1 MTVASRP
8 PKPPTGRAA
17 ALVLAHAH
25 LRLGLLALAQT
36 ELETLAEL
44 GRLDTAGLVD
54 LAEVRWRT
62 GDMTAAG
69 EAAVAALR
77 ANDEDPVALLIASEA
92 ATANGRPSEARRLA
106 LRAMAFATGSIDVI
120 FAGMSR
126 SVAWPPD
133 ADEPPPTAPTLFDRP
148 SETIIP
154 DAGDPTA
161 RSAAAGSGAVTTGST
176 VVDPTGPVELGFWD
190 DGEAGGPVAIDLPD
204 PAKELEAG
212 RAALVAGSLDEAAL
226 RFGLAVRLA
235 PALAPTV
242 LEVTA
247 GARVPALIIVRGDAY
262 RSTGHEQEAREAYAI
277 AARGGLPERRK
288 RSRGKASKPR
298 RTSSRKSAA
307 AAEPSASGTPDVTE
321 ADVITPPDAP
331 SAEPAIDRDV
341 AEGAK
346 ATASV
351 EAATETAVD
360 EASVDPL
367 LGSSGTVGA
376 DIALDGEPDVEPAP
390 DDRLAGNPDES
401 TT

>member
-36 ELETLAEL
+36 ELETLAGL

-54 LAEVRWRT
+54 LAEVRWRI
-62 GDMTAAG
+62 GDMTGAG

-77 ANDEDPVALLIASEA
+77 ANEEDPVALLIASEA

-120 FAGMSR
+120 FAGMPR

-148 SETIIP
+148 VETIIP
-154 DAGDPTA
+154 DAGNG
-161 RSAAAGSGAVTTGST
+161 AAQPAATGAGAASPGSNAS
-176 VVDPTGPVELGFWD
+176 DPTGPVELGFWD
-190 DGEAGGPVAIDLPD
+190 DGEAGGPAAIDVPD
-204 PAKELEAG
+204 PAKELAAG
-212 RAALVAGSLDEAAL
+212 RAALVAGALDEAAL

-247 GARVPALIIVRGDAY
+247 GARVPALIVVRGDAY

-288 RSRGKASKPR
+288 RSRGKAKARAGASKKSVVARGTECDGAAGRCGPGSAPDEIAAVR
-298 RTSSRKSAA
+298 RESGRARDRGRRGRSRRDGGGRRSR
-307 AAEPSASGTPDVTE
+307 
-321 ADVITPPDAP
+321 
-331 SAEPAIDRDV
+331 DRD
-341 AEGAK
+341 G
-346 ATASV
+346 
-351 EAATETAVD
+351 
-360 EASVDPL
+360 
-367 LGSSGTVGA
+367 
-376 DIALDGEPDVEPAP
+376 
-390 DDRLAGNPDES
+390 RR
-401 TT
+401 

>member
-1 MTVASRP
+1 MTVTSRP

-36 ELETLAEL
+36 ELETLADL

-62 GDMTAAG
+62 GDITAAG

-120 FAGMSR
+120 FAGVPR

-133 ADEPPPTAPTLFDRP
+133 VDEPPPTAPTLFDRP
-148 SETIIP
+148 AETIIP
-154 DAGDPTA
+154 DAGK
-161 RSAAAGSGAVTTGST
+161 SAAQPTSTGSGSATTGST
-176 VVDPTGPVELGFWD
+176 VVDPAGPVELGFWD
-190 DGEAGGPVAIDLPD
+190 DGEAGSPVSVGLPD
-204 PAKELEAG
+204 PAKELAAG
-212 RAALVAGSLDEAAL
+212 RAALVAGALDEAAL

-288 RSRGKASKPR
+288 RNRGKANKSR
-298 RTSSRKSAA
+298 GTSGKKSVAA
-307 AAEPSASGTPDVTE
+307 AGPSATETPGVIDVDVVGPSE
-321 ADVITPPDAP
+321 ASV
-331 SAEPAIDRDV
+331 AEPAIDGHV
-341 AEGAK
+341 AEA
-346 ATASV
+346 AEDAASV
-351 EAATETAVD
+351 EAALETAGDDATADNAPTETPP
-360 EASVDPL
+360 EA
-367 LGSSGTVGA
+367 
-376 DIALDGEPDVEPAP
+376 EPDPEPEP
-390 DDRLAGNPDES
+390 DAGSAGGTDEPL
-401 TT
+401 T